1 MEPIYHLFGR
11 LSIRRLGLLAAL
23 VLIMGALV
31 DSSWGSAASASE
43 PAFSYADY
51 GAVLKKYVDDR
62 GLVNYRGLKADRRA
76 LDAFSASIARLD
88 PKTFAGWSEQDKI
101 AFLINAYNALT
112 LVAIID
118 HYPIEWSYIRS
129 VRFPRNSIRQIAG
142 VWDEIRFPVMGRKMT
157 LDDIEHREL
166 RAKFNEPRIH
176 MALVCAALG
185 CPILRNEP
193 YTGAKLNAQLDDQ
206 ARKFLKNPKKFRVDR
221 KEGRVYLS
229 SIFKWFGGDFTK
241 RYGTTKK
248 FKKFGGSERA
258 VLNFVSKYLGPEE
271 KQYLQ
276 DGTFSIEYLPY
287 DWTLNEQ
294 KQDKGKSG

>member
-1 MEPIYHLFGR
+1 
-11 LSIRRLGLLAAL
+11 
-23 VLIMGALV
+23 MGALV
-31 DSSWGSAASASE
+31 GSPWGSAASASE

-51 GAVLKKYVDDR
+51 GAVLKKYVDDN
-62 GLVNYRGLKADRRA
+62 GLVNYRGLKSDRKA
-76 LDAFSASIARLD
+76 LDTLAASIARLD

-206 ARKFLKNPKKFRVDR
+206 ARKFMKNPKKFRVDR

-229 SIFKWFGGDFTK
+229 SIFKWFGDDFAK
-241 RYGTTKK
+241 RYGTKEK
-248 FKKFGGSERA
+248 FKKFGDSERA
-258 VLNFVSKYLGPEE
+258 VLNFVSTYLRPEE
-271 KQYLQ
+271 KQYLEN
-276 DGTFSIEYLPY
+276 GTFSIEYLPY
-287 DWTLNEQ
+287 DWTLNEK
-294 KQDKGKSG
+294 KQEKGKSGEAKR